1 MVNMVIFTEIEG
13 FRVDFRQQSMVF
25 EALISWISDGVA
37 D

>member
-1 MVNMVIFTEIEG
+1 MVNKGISTEIEG